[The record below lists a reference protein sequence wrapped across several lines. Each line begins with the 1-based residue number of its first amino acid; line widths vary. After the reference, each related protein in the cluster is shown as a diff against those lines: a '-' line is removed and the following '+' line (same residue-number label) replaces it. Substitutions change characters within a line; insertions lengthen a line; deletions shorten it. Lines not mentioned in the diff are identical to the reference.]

1 MICVPHQMSLEC
13 SNKEEWDGRGMWYV
27 GETGEVHTG
36 CWWGDVREGD
46 HLENLGIDGRIIL
59 ILIFKA

>member
-36 CWWGDVREGD
+36 CWWGDVREGTTW
-46 HLENLGIDGRIIL
+46 
-59 ILIFKA
+59 KT